1 MQPQPAVLINTKI
14 VKRTKAKR
22 TVANAAGVGVASQC
36 MVWLRWPCW
45 VLSRARKAEFN
56 REALQNVVVGCSR

>member
-22 TVANAAGVGVASQC
+22 AAAKTAGVGVAWQC
-36 MVWLRWPCW
+36 IVWLRWPYW
-45 VLSRARKAEFN
+45 VLSRARKAEFES
-56 REALQNVVVGCSR
+56 EALQNVVVGCSR